1 MSNPNIIYGLKPIQE
16 AMQSGYS
23 INRIYVA
30 KESRASGCSSIL
42 DEAKAKSIPFDFV
55 PQAKINDLTHTLEHQ
70 GIAAKVSPIEYT
82 DLKDFLRTC
91 ADVTTVLILDQ
102 VHHPK
107 NLGMIIR
114 TAVASGTGAIVLTA
128 RKGALIDDSVVRA
141 STGAVF
147 HIPIIKSNNL
157 SQSIKQLKDADF
169 WVYGLDAQGNTDI
182 FGLDWPTKTALI
194 IGNETKGLRAN
205 IQKNCDDVLYI
216 PLHKKMESL
225 NASVAAGIALFQANR
240 STLQPKKGD

>member
-1 MSNPNIIYGLKPIQE
+1 MSNPNIIYGLKPVQE

-30 KESRASGCSSIL
+30 KESRASGCAAIV
-42 DEAKAKSIPFDFV
+42 DEAKSKGIAFDFV
-55 PQAKINDLTHTLEHQ
+55 PQAKLNDLAHTLEHQ
-70 GIAAKVSPIEYT
+70 GIVAKVSPIEYT
-82 DLKDFLRTC
+82 ELKEFLRDCPET
-91 ADVTTVLILDQ
+91 TTVLILDQ

-114 TAVASGTGAIVLTA
+114 TAVASGTAAIVLTA

-157 SQSIKQLKDADF
+157 SQSIKQLKEAHF
-169 WVYGLDAQGNTDI
+169 WVYGLDVQGETNI
-182 FGLDWPTKTALI
+182 FELDWPTKTALI
-194 IGNETKGLRAN
+194 IGNETKGLRPN
-205 IQKNCDDVLYI
+205 IQKNCDDLVYI
-216 PLHKKMESL
+216 PLHKKMDSL
-225 NASVAAGIALFQANR
+225 NAAVAAGVALFQANR
-240 STLQPKKGD
+240 STL

>member
-16 AMQSGYS
+16 ALHSGYS

-30 KESRASGCSSIL
+30 KESRASGCTAIL
-42 DEAKAKSIPFDFV
+42 DEAKEKSIPFDFV
-55 PQAKINDLTHTLEHQ
+55 PQAKINELTRTQEHQ

-82 DLKDFLRTC
+82 DMKRFLASC
-91 ADVTTVLILDQ
+91 PDVSTVLLLDQ

-114 TAVASGTGAIVLTA
+114 TAVASGTSAIVLTA

-157 SQSIKQLKDADF
+157 SQSIQQLKDANF
-169 WVYGLDAQGNTDI
+169 WVYGLDAKGETNI

-194 IGNETKGLRAN
+194 IGNETKGLRTT
-205 IQKNCDDVLYI
+205 IQKNCDDLLYI
-216 PLHKKMESL
+216 PLHNKMESL
-225 NASVAAGIALFQANR
+225 NASVAAGVALFQANR
-240 STLQPKKGD
+240 TTL